1 MPSRLNGVGELK
13 YSGTALVWKNARM
26 SESPF
31 NTRRG
36 SGSGPPACTITPAAG
51 TSTRELEATTAT
63 RAGGLRPYLDTPLR
77 KCAPRSAPCRST
89 FTDSSGYFVHAHR
102 RCAAQHLAHRSGAF
116 DPASP
121 PAANAAGKKPIGL
134 GDL

>member
-1 MPSRLNGVGELK
+1 MPSRLNGVGEMK

-36 SGSGPPACTITPAAG
+36 SDSGPPACTVTPAAV
-51 TSTRELEATTAT
+51 TSMPVSGAGPA
-63 RAGGLRPYLDTPLR
+63 RAGALRPYLDTPLR

-89 FTDSSGYFVHAHR
+89 FTDSSGSFVHAHR

-121 PAANAAGKKPIGL
+121 PTANAAGKKPIGL